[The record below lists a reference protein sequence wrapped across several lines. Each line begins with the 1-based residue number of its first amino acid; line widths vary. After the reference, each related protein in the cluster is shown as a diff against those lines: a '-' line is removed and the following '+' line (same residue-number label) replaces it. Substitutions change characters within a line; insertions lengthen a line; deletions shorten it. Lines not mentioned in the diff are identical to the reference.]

1 MLRPYLIRPVDLLL
15 AFRTVTGPM
24 KRLVSKF
31 VPEVLLLAAAAA
43 LLTMPSLRGTATGLA
58 TVFPFA
64 VVAAALLLGWRFNR
78 SRLVFA
84 IALLALTE
92 YLLLKGVDTP
102 RERVYFHALT
112 FLLPIN
118 LALVALLPE
127 RGTLTPAG
135 LLRWV
140 LLGVEVLAVVF
151 LAQSF
156 PDKALKFLTAR
167 LLPGR
172 LTAWTPIAQP
182 SIVAFIAIGALLALA
197 WWSEPQS
204 PVRGYCYALI
214 AVFAALSSPAAG
226 PGQEIWLATAGL
238 ILVIAVIEASYMMA
252 YRDGLT
258 ELPGRRALNEAL
270 PRLSGQFSV
279 AMVDVDHFKRFND
292 TYGHDAGDHVLRLVA
307 ARLAQA
313 PGGGTAYRYG
323 GEEFALV
330 FPGKGQDECLPHL
343 EELREIVET
352 SRFTMRRRFRPRVK
366 PKNDKGKKSRQAIT
380 ITVSIGVAERN
391 HRNTSPDQV
400 VQAADKAL
408 YRAKEAGRNRV
419 SI

>member
-1 MLRPYLIRPVDLLL
+1 MRRIL
-15 AFRTVTGPM
+15 
-24 KRLVSKF
+24 SKF
-31 VPEVLLLAAAAA
+31 VPETPILVGTLLL
-43 LLTMPSLRGTATGLA
+43 LTLPALRGTASGLA
-58 TVFPFA
+58 AVFPFT

-84 IALLALTE
+84 TALLGLTA
-92 YLLLKGVDTP
+92 YLLLRGIDTP
-102 RERVYFHALT
+102 RDRVFFNALT

-127 RGTLTPAG
+127 RGTLTTAG

-140 LLGVEVLAVVF
+140 LLAIQIVIVVF
-151 LAQSF
+151 LAQRF
-156 PDKALKFLTAR
+156 APQALAFLTTR
-167 LLPGR
+167 VVPTR
-172 LTAWTPIAQP
+172 FTAWTPLRQPAIIAFL
-182 SIVAFIAIGALLALA
+182 IIGVLLVMA
-197 WWSEPQS
+197 WMREPQS
-204 PVRGYCYALI
+204 PVRGYFYGLI
-214 AVFAALSSPAAG
+214 AVFAALSWRAEG
-226 PGQEIWLATAGL
+226 PGQELWLATAGL
-238 ILVIAVIEASYMMA
+238 ILVVAVIEASYLMA

-270 PRLSGQFSV
+270 PRLSGQFTV
-279 AMVDVDHFKRFND
+279 AMVDIDHFKRFND

-307 ARLAQA
+307 ARLAHA
-313 PGGGTAYRYG
+313 SGGGTAYRYG

-343 EELREIVET
+343 QELRETVET
-352 SRFTMRRRFRPRVK
+352 SRFTMRRRFRPRIK
-366 PKNDKGKKSRQAIT
+366 PKADRGRKSRQGIV

-391 HRNTSPDQV
+391 HRHASPDQV

>member
-1 MLRPYLIRPVDLLL
+1 
-15 AFRTVTGPM
+15 M
-24 KRLVSKF
+24 KRIFSKL
-31 VPEVLLLAAAAA
+31 VPEVLILAAAA
-43 LLTMPSLRGTATGLA
+43 LLLTLPSLRGTATGLA
-58 TVFPFA
+58 TVFPFTVA
-64 VVAAALLLGWRFNR
+64 AAALLLGWRFNR
-78 SRLVFA
+78 SRLVFS

-92 YLLLKGVDTP
+92 YLLLKGADNQ
-102 RERVYFHALT
+102 RDRVLFLALT

-140 LLGVEVLAVVF
+140 LLGVQALAVVF
-151 LAQSF
+151 IAQAF
-156 PDKALKFLTAR
+156 PDKALKFLTTHIVPAR
-167 LLPGR
+167 W
-172 LTAWTPIAQP
+172 TAWTPIQQP
-182 SIVAFIAIGALLALA
+182 TIIAFIGIVVLLILA
-197 WWSEPQS
+197 WLREPQS
-204 PVRGYCYALI
+204 PVRGYFYAFL
-214 AVFAALSSPAAG
+214 AVFAALSWPPAG
-226 PGQEIWLATAGL
+226 TGQEIWLATAGL
-238 ILVIAVIEASYMMA
+238 ILVIAVIEASYLMA

-270 PRLSGQFSV
+270 PRLSGQFTV

-343 EELREIVET
+343 EELREMVET
-352 SRFTMRRRFRPRVK
+352 HRFTMRRRFRPRVK
-366 PKNDKGKKSRQAIT
+366 PKNDKGRKSRQAIM

-391 HRNTSPDQV
+391 HRHASPDQV

-419 SI
+419 ST

>member
-1 MLRPYLIRPVDLLL
+1 
-15 AFRTVTGPM
+15 M
-24 KRLVSKF
+24 KRIFSKL
-31 VPEVLLLAAAAA
+31 VPEVPILIGALLLVTLPA
-43 LLTMPSLRGTATGLA
+43 LRGAASGLA
-58 TVFPFA
+58 TVFPFT

-78 SRLVFA
+78 SRLIFS

-92 YLLLKGVDTP
+92 YVLLQGVDTS
-102 RERVYFHALT
+102 RERIFFHALT

-118 LALVALLPE
+118 MALVALLPE

-135 LLRWV
+135 LVRWV
-140 LLGVEVLAVVF
+140 LLAVQLISVVF
-151 LAQSF
+151 LAQAFADQS
-156 PDKALKFLTAR
+156 LTFLTTR
-167 LLPGR
+167 LLPAR
-172 LTAWTPIAQP
+172 FTAWTPIRQP
-182 SIVAFIAIGALLALA
+182 AIIAFVTIGVLLTMA
-197 WWSEPQS
+197 WLREPQS
-204 PVRGYCYALI
+204 PVRGYFYALL
-214 AVFAALSSPAAG
+214 AVFAALSWPAAG
-226 PGQEIWLATAGL
+226 PGQELWLATAGL
-238 ILVIAVIEASYMMA
+238 ILVVAVIEASYMMA

-270 PRLSGQFSV
+270 PRLSGQYTV

-330 FPGKGQDECLPHL
+330 FPGKGQEECLPHL
-343 EELREIVET
+343 EELRETVET

-391 HRNTSPDQV
+391 HRNASPDQV

-408 YRAKEAGRNRV
+408 YRAKEGGRNRV
-419 SI
+419 AT

>member
-1 MLRPYLIRPVDLLL
+1 
-15 AFRTVTGPM
+15 M
-24 KRLVSKF
+24 KRIFSQL
-31 VPEVLLLAAAAA
+31 VPEVPILAAAAM
-43 LLTMPSLRGTATGLA
+43 LVTLPSLRSTATGLA
-58 TVFPFA
+58 TVFPFT

-92 YLLLKGVDTP
+92 YVLLRGVDTP
-102 RERVYFHALT
+102 RDRFFFHALT

-135 LLRWV
+135 LMRWV
-140 LLGVEVLAVVF
+140 LLGVQVLVTAF
-151 LAQSF
+151 LARSF
-156 PDKALKFLTAR
+156 PDKALKFLTTHLVPAR
-167 LLPGR
+167 V
-172 LTAWTPIAQP
+172 TAWTPVHQP
-182 SIVAFIAIGALLALA
+182 SIIAFLVIGVLLTMAALR
-197 WWSEPQS
+197 EPQS
-204 PVRGYCYALI
+204 PVRGYFYASV

-226 PGQEIWLATAGL
+226 PGQEIWLASAGL

-313 PGGGTAYRYG
+313 TGGGTAYRYG

-343 EELREIVET
+343 EELRETVET
-352 SRFTMRRRFRPRVK
+352 SRFTMRRRFRPRIK
-366 PKNDKGKKSRQAIT
+366 PKTEKGRKSRQAIV

-391 HRNTSPDQV
+391 HRNASPDQV

-419 SI
+419 ST

>member
-1 MLRPYLIRPVDLLL
+1 
-15 AFRTVTGPM
+15 M
-24 KRLVSKF
+24 KRFFSKL
-31 VPEVLLLAAAAA
+31 VPEVLILVVAA
-43 LLTMPSLRGTATGLA
+43 LLLTQPALRGTANGLA
-58 TVFPFA
+58 NVFPFTVA
-64 VVAAALLLGWRFNR
+64 AAALLLGWRFNR

-92 YLLLKGVDTP
+92 YLLLRGIDTP
-102 RERVYFHALT
+102 RDRLFFHTVT

-135 LLRWV
+135 LVRWV
-140 LLGVEVLAVVF
+140 LLGVQVLIVVF

-156 PDKALKFLTAR
+156 PDKMLKLLTTH
-167 LLPGR
+167 LLPAR
-172 LTAWTPIAQP
+172 FTAWTRVQQP
-182 SIVAFIAIGALLALA
+182 AILAFVAIGVLLVMA
-197 WWSEPQS
+197 WLREPQS
-204 PVRGYCYALI
+204 PVRGYFYSLI
-214 AVFAALSSPAAG
+214 AVFAALSWPAAG
-226 PGQEIWLATAGL
+226 AGQEIWLATAGL
-238 ILVIAVIEASYMMA
+238 ILVVAVIEASYMMA

-313 PGGGTAYRYG
+313 TGGGTAYRYG

-343 EELREIVET
+343 EELRETVET
-352 SRFTMRRRFRPRVK
+352 SRFTMRRRFRPRK
-366 PKNDKGKKSRQAIT
+366 PPKADKGRKTRQAIT

-391 HRNTSPDQV
+391 HRNASPDQV

-419 SI
+419 ST

>member
-1 MLRPYLIRPVDLLL
+1 
-15 AFRTVTGPM
+15 M
-24 KRLVSKF
+24 KRALAKV
-31 VPEVLLLAAAAA
+31 VPEVPILVGTLLL
-43 LLTMPSLRGTATGLA
+43 LTLPALRGTAAGLA
-58 TVFPFA
+58 TVIPFT

-92 YLLLKGVDTP
+92 YLLLRGIDTP
-102 RERVYFHALT
+102 RDRVLFHALT
-112 FLLPIN
+112 VLLPIN

-127 RGTLTPAG
+127 RGTLTSAG

-140 LLGVEVLAVVF
+140 LLAAQIVIVLF
-151 LAQSF
+151 LAQPAFAAKTLS
-156 PDKALKFLTAR
+156 FLTVRVLPAR
-167 LLPGR
+167 F
-172 LTAWTPIAQP
+172 LTWTPVQQP
-182 SIVAFIAIGALLALA
+182 SIIAFLLIGVLLVMA
-197 WWSEPQS
+197 WTREPQS
-204 PVRGYCYALI
+204 PVRGYFYALI
-214 AVFAALSSPAAG
+214 AVFAALSWRTEGS
-226 PGQEIWLATAGL
+226 GQELWLATAGL
-238 ILVIAVIEASYMMA
+238 VLVVAVIEASYLMA

-270 PRLSGQFSV
+270 PRLSGQFTV

-313 PGGGTAYRYG
+313 SGGGTAYRYG

-330 FPGKGQDECLPHL
+330 FPGKGQEECLPHL
-343 EELREIVET
+343 EELRETVET
-352 SRFTMRRRFRPRVK
+352 SRFTMRRRFRPRLK
-366 PKNDKGKKSRQAIT
+366 PKADKGRKSRQAIV

-391 HRNTSPDQV
+391 HRHGTPDQV

-419 SI
+419 ST

>member
-1 MLRPYLIRPVDLLL
+1 
-15 AFRTVTGPM
+15 M
-24 KRLVSKF
+24 KRIFSKL
-31 VPEVLLLAAAAA
+31 VPEVPILVAAA
-43 LLTMPSLRGTATGLA
+43 LLLTMPALRATASGLA
-58 TVFPFA
+58 TVFTFTVA
-64 VVAAALLLGWRFNR
+64 AAALLLGWRYNR

-84 IALLALTE
+84 IALVALTE
-92 YLLLKGVDTP
+92 YLLLRGVEAP
-102 RERVYFHALT
+102 RDRFFFHAMT

-140 LLGVEVLAVVF
+140 LLGVQVLIVVF

-156 PDKALKFLTAR
+156 PAKVLTFLTTH
-167 LLPGR
+167 LLPAR
-172 LTAWTPIAQP
+172 FAAWTPVPQPAIIAF
-182 SIVAFIAIGALLALA
+182 VAIGVLLVMA
-197 WWSEPQS
+197 WWREPQS
-204 PVRGYCYALI
+204 PVRGYFYGLI
-214 AVFAALSSPAAG
+214 AVFAALSWPAAG

-238 ILVIAVIEASYMMA
+238 ILVVAVIEASYMMA

-270 PRLSGQFSV
+270 PRLSGQFTV

-343 EELREIVET
+343 EELRETVET
-352 SRFTMRRRFRPRVK
+352 SRFTMRRRFRPRK
-366 PKNDKGKKSRQAIT
+366 PPKADKGRKSRQAIT

-391 HRNTSPDQV
+391 HRNASPDQV

-419 SI
+419 ST

>member
-1 MLRPYLIRPVDLLL
+1 
-15 AFRTVTGPM
+15 M
-24 KRLVSKF
+24 KRIVSKL
-31 VPEVLLLAAAAA
+31 VPEVLILAAAA
-43 LLTMPSLRGTATGLA
+43 LLVSLPSLRGTATTLA
-58 TVFPFA
+58 TVFPFT

-78 SRLVFA
+78 SRLVFS

-92 YLLLKGVDTP
+92 YLLLKGVDNS
-102 RERVYFHALT
+102 RDRVLFLAVT

-127 RGTLTPAG
+127 RGTLTSAG

-140 LLGVEVLAVVF
+140 LLGVQALAVVF
-151 LAQSF
+151 IAQAF
-156 PDKALKFLTAR
+156 PDKALKFLTTHIVPAR
-167 LLPGR
+167 W
-172 LTAWTPIAQP
+172 TAWTPIQQP
-182 SIVAFIAIGALLALA
+182 TIIAFIGIVVLLILA
-197 WWSEPQS
+197 WLREPQS
-204 PVRGYCYALI
+204 PVRGYFYAFL
-214 AVFAALSSPAAG
+214 AVFAALSWPAAG
-226 PGQEIWLATAGL
+226 PGQEIWLGTSAL
-238 ILVIAVIEASYMMA
+238 ILVIAVVEASYMMA

-343 EELREIVET
+343 EELRETVAT

-366 PKNDKGKKSRQAIT
+366 PKNDKGRKSRQAIM

-391 HRNTSPDQV
+391 HRHASPDQV

-419 SI
+419 ST

>member
-1 MLRPYLIRPVDLLL
+1 
-15 AFRTVTGPM
+15 M
-24 KRLVSKF
+24 KRILSKF
-31 VPEVLLLAAAAA
+31 VPEGLILIGAAM
-43 LLTMPSLRGTATGLA
+43 LLTLPALRGTAAGLV
-58 TVFPFA
+58 TVFPFT

-84 IALLALTE
+84 IGLLALTE
-92 YLLLKGVDTP
+92 YVLLRGLDTP
-102 RERVYFHALT
+102 RDQVLFHALT

-118 LALVALLPE
+118 VALVALLPE
-127 RGTLTPAG
+127 RGTLTAAG
-135 LLRWV
+135 LVRWV
-140 LLGVEVLAVVF
+140 LLAVQVIGVVF

-156 PDKALKFLTAR
+156 PDATLKFLTAR
-167 LLPGR
+167 VLPAT
-172 LTAWTPIAQP
+172 LTAWTPIQQP
-182 SIVAFIAIGALLALA
+182 AIIAFAGIGALLAMA
-197 WWSEPQS
+197 WLREPQS
-204 PVRGYCYALI
+204 PVRGYFYALI
-214 AVFAALSSPAAG
+214 AVFAALSWPTAG
-226 PGQEIWLATAGL
+226 PGQELWLATAGL
-238 ILVIAVIEASYMMA
+238 ILVVAVIEASYLMA

-270 PRLSGQFSV
+270 PRLSGQFTV

-330 FPGKGQDECLPHL
+330 FAGKGQDECLPHL
-343 EELREIVET
+343 EELRETVET
-352 SRFTMRRRFRPRVK
+352 SRFTMRRRFRPRSK
-366 PKNDKGKKSRQAIT
+366 PKVDKGRKSRQAIM

-419 SI
+419 ST

>member
-1 MLRPYLIRPVDLLL
+1 
-15 AFRTVTGPM
+15 M
-24 KRLVSKF
+24 KRFFSKF
-31 VPEVLLLAAAAA
+31 VPEVPILVAAA
-43 LLTMPSLRGTATGLA
+43 LLLTMPALRGTAAGLA
-58 TVFPFA
+58 TVFPFT

-92 YLLLKGVDTP
+92 YLLLKGVDVP
-102 RERVYFHALT
+102 RDRFFFHAMT

-140 LLGVEVLAVVF
+140 LLGVQVLVVVF
-151 LAQSF
+151 LWRYF
-156 PDKALKFLTAR
+156 PDKTLNFLRAP
-167 LLPGR
+167 LLPMR
-172 LTAWTPIAQP
+172 WTAWTPLSQP
-182 SIVAFIAIGALLALA
+182 SIIAFVAIGALLALA
-197 WWSEPQS
+197 WWREPQS
-204 PVRGYCYALI
+204 PVRGYFYALI
-214 AVFAALSSPAAG
+214 AVFAALSWRSAG

-270 PRLSGQFSV
+270 PRLSGQFTV

-313 PGGGTAYRYG
+313 SGGGTAYRYG

-330 FPGKGQDECLPHL
+330 FPGKGSDECLPHL

-366 PKNDKGKKSRQAIT
+366 PKNDKGRKSRQAIT

-391 HRNTSPDQV
+391 HRHASPDQV

-419 SI
+419 ST

>member
-1 MLRPYLIRPVDLLL
+1 
-15 AFRTVTGPM
+15 M
-24 KRLVSKF
+24 KRLFSKL
-31 VPEVLLLAAAAA
+31 VPEVLILVAATLLV
-43 LLTMPSLRGTATGLA
+43 TMPSLRGTATGLA
-58 TVFPFA
+58 TVFPFTVA
-64 VVAAALLLGWRFNR
+64 AAALLLGWRFNR

-92 YLLLKGVDTP
+92 YLLLKGVEAP
-102 RERVYFHALT
+102 RDRFYYQAMT

-135 LLRWV
+135 LMRWV
-140 LLGVEVLAVVF
+140 LLGVQVLVVVF

-156 PDKALKFLTAR
+156 SSKGLGFLTTR
-167 LLPGR
+167 LLPVR
-172 LTAWTPIAQP
+172 WTAWTPVSQP
-182 SIVAFIAIGALLALA
+182 SIVAFLAIGALLFMA
-197 WWSEPQS
+197 WLREPQS
-204 PVRGYCYALI
+204 PVRGYFYALM
-214 AVFAALSSPAAG
+214 AVFAALSWPAAG
-226 PGQEIWLATAGL
+226 AGQEIWLATAGL

-270 PRLSGQFSV
+270 PRLSGQFTV

-307 ARLAQA
+307 ARLAQS

-366 PKNDKGKKSRQAIT
+366 PKNDKGRKTRPGIT

-391 HRNTSPDQV
+391 HRNASPDQV

-419 SI
+419 ST

>member
-1 MLRPYLIRPVDLLL
+1 
-15 AFRTVTGPM
+15 M
-24 KRLVSKF
+24 KRILSKF
-31 VPEVLLLAAAAA
+31 VPEVPILIGAFF
-43 LLTMPSLRGTATGLA
+43 LLTLPALSGTASTLA
-58 TVFPFA
+58 TVFPFT

-92 YLLLKGVDTP
+92 YVLLGLDTP
-102 RERVYFHALT
+102 RDRIFFHALT

-127 RGTLTPAG
+127 RGTLTAAG
-135 LLRWV
+135 LMRWV
-140 LLGVEVLAVVF
+140 MLAIQVIIVVF
-151 LAQSF
+151 LVQSF
-156 PDKALKFLTAR
+156 PDKVLKLLTVR
-167 LLPGR
+167 ILPSR
-172 LTAWTPIAQP
+172 FTAWTPVQQPAIIA
-182 SIVAFIAIGALLALA
+182 FLGIGVLLTMA
-197 WWSEPQS
+197 WLREPQS
-204 PVRGYCYALI
+204 PVRGYLYALI
-214 AVFAALSSPAAG
+214 AVFVGLSWPAAG
-226 PGQEIWLATAGL
+226 TGQELWLAIAGL
-238 ILVIAVIEASYMMA
+238 ILVVAVIEASYLMA

-270 PRLSGQFSV
+270 PRLSGQFTV

-313 PGGGTAYRYG
+313 SGGGTAYRYG

-330 FPGKGQDECLPHL
+330 FPGKGQEECLPHL
-343 EELREIVET
+343 EELRETVET

-366 PKNDKGKKSRQAIT
+366 PKNDKGRKSRQAIT

-391 HRNTSPDQV
+391 NRYATPDQV

-419 SI
+419 AT

>member
-1 MLRPYLIRPVDLLL
+1 
-15 AFRTVTGPM
+15 M
-24 KRLVSKF
+24 KRIFSKL
-31 VPEVLLLAAAAA
+31 VPEAAILVAVFS
-43 LLTMPSLRGTATGLA
+43 LLTVRALSGTASTLA
-58 TVFPFA
+58 TVFPFT

-84 IALLALTE
+84 IALLALAE
-92 YLLLKGVDTP
+92 YVLLRGIETP
-102 RERVYFHALT
+102 RDLVLFHAMT

-140 LLGVEVLAVVF
+140 LLSVQIVIVIFVAQAFARPALA
-151 LAQSF
+151 
-156 PDKALKFLTAR
+156 FLTAR
-167 LLPGR
+167 VLPAR
-172 LTAWTPIAQP
+172 LFAWTPIEQP
-182 SIVAFIAIGALLALA
+182 SIIAFLAIGVLLVMA
-197 WWSEPQS
+197 WMREPQS
-204 PVRGYCYALI
+204 PVRGYFYALI
-214 AVFAALSSPAAG
+214 AVFFGISWRAEG
-226 PGQEIWLATAGL
+226 PGQELWLATAGL
-238 ILVIAVIEASYMMA
+238 VLVVAVVEASYLMA

-270 PRLSGQFSV
+270 PRLSGQFTV

-343 EELREIVET
+343 EELRETVET
-352 SRFTMRRRFRPRVK
+352 SRFTMRRRFRPRIK
-366 PKNDKGKKSRQAIT
+366 PKNDKGRKSRQAII

-391 HRNTSPDQV
+391 HRHSTPDQV

-419 SI
+419 AT

>member
-1 MLRPYLIRPVDLLL
+1 MLRPYSIRPVDLRLL
-15 AFRTVTGPM
+15 LRTVTGPM
-24 KRLVSKF
+24 KRIFSKL
-31 VPEVLLLAAAAA
+31 VPEVLILAAAA
-43 LLTMPSLRGTATGLA
+43 LLLTLPSLRGGAKGLA
-58 TVFPFA
+58 TVFPFTVA
-64 VVAAALLLGWRFNR
+64 AAALLLGWRFNR
-78 SRLVFA
+78 SRLVFS
-84 IALLALTE
+84 IALVALTE

-102 RERVYFHALT
+102 RDRVCFLALT

-127 RGTLTPAG
+127 RGTLTTAG

-140 LLGVEVLAVVF
+140 LLGVQALAVVF
-151 LAQSF
+151 IAQAF
-156 PDKALKFLTAR
+156 PDKALKFLTTHIVPAR
-167 LLPGR
+167 WTG
-172 LTAWTPIAQP
+172 WTPVQQPALIAF
-182 SIVAFIAIGALLALA
+182 SGIVVLLILA
-197 WWSEPQS
+197 WLREPQS
-204 PVRGYCYALI
+204 PVRGYFYAFF
-214 AVFAALSSPAAG
+214 AVFAALSWPAAG

-238 ILVIAVIEASYMMA
+238 ILVIAVIEASYLMA

-270 PRLSGQFSV
+270 PRLSGQFTV

-343 EELREIVET
+343 EELREMVET
-352 SRFTMRRRFRPRVK
+352 HRFTMRRRFRPRVK
-366 PKNDKGKKSRQAIT
+366 PKNDKGRKSRQAIM

-391 HRNTSPDQV
+391 HRHASPDQV

-419 SI
+419 ST

>member
-1 MLRPYLIRPVDLLL
+1 
-15 AFRTVTGPM
+15 M
-24 KRLVSKF
+24 KRIVSKL
-31 VPEVLLLAAAAA
+31 VPEVPILAAAAM
-43 LLTMPSLRGTATGLA
+43 LLTLPSLRGTATGLA
-58 TVFPFA
+58 TVFPFT

-92 YLLLKGVDTP
+92 YLLLRGVDTP
-102 RERVYFHALT
+102 RDRFYLHALT

-127 RGTLTPAG
+127 RGTLTSAG

-140 LLGVEVLAVVF
+140 LLGVQALVVVF

-156 PDKALKFLTAR
+156 PEKALKFLTTHVVPTR
-167 LLPGR
+167 F
-172 LTAWTPIAQP
+172 TNWTPVPQP
-182 SIVAFIAIGALLALA
+182 SFIAFLAISVLLTMASLR
-197 WWSEPQS
+197 EPQS
-204 PVRGYCYALI
+204 PVRGYFYALI
-214 AVFAALSSPAAG
+214 AVFAALSWPEAG
-226 PGQEIWLATAGL
+226 PGREIWLASAGL
-238 ILVIAVIEASYMMA
+238 ILVIAVIEASYLMA

-270 PRLSGQFSV
+270 PRLSGQFTV

-343 EELREIVET
+343 EELREMVET
-352 SRFTMRRRFRPRVK
+352 HRFTMRRRFRPRIK
-366 PKNDKGKKSRQAIT
+366 PKTDKGRKSRQAIM

-391 HRNTSPDQV
+391 HRNTSPDMV

-419 SI
+419 ST

>member
-1 MLRPYLIRPVDLLL
+1 
-15 AFRTVTGPM
+15 M
-24 KRLVSKF
+24 KRIFSKL
-31 VPEVLLLAAAAA
+31 VPEAFILGAAA
-43 LLTMPSLRGTATGLA
+43 LLVTLPSLRATANGLA

-64 VVAAALLLGWRFNR
+64 VAAAALLLGWRFNR

-92 YLLLKGVDTP
+92 YILLQGADTQ
-102 RERVYFHALT
+102 RERLLYHAMT

-127 RGTLTPAG
+127 RGTITPAG
-135 LLRWV
+135 LLRWL
-140 LLGVEVLAVVF
+140 LLGIQVMIVLF

-156 PDKALKFLTAR
+156 PDKVLKFLTTH
-167 LLPGR
+167 LVPGS
-172 LTAWTPIAQP
+172 LTRWTPLQQPAIIAF
-182 SIVAFIAIGALLALA
+182 VAIGVLLVLA
-197 WWSEPQS
+197 WLREPQS
-204 PVRGYCYALI
+204 PVRSYFYALM
-214 AVFAALSSPAAG
+214 AVFTALSWHAAG

-238 ILVIAVIEASYMMA
+238 ILVIAVIEASYHMA

-330 FPGKGQDECLPHL
+330 YPGKGQEDCLPHL
-343 EELREIVET
+343 EELRETIET
-352 SRFTMRRRFRPRVK
+352 SRFTMRRRFRPRAK
-366 PKNDKGKKSRQAIT
+366 PKADKSRKTRQAIT

-400 VQAADKAL
+400 IQAADKAL

-419 SI
+419 ST

>member
-1 MLRPYLIRPVDLLL
+1 
-15 AFRTVTGPM
+15 M
-24 KRLVSKF
+24 KRVFTKLI
-31 VPEVLLLAAAAA
+31 PEVPILVGAMLLVTMPRLAGAAA
-43 LLTMPSLRGTATGLA
+43 GLV
-58 TVFPFA
+58 TVFPFT

-78 SRLVFA
+78 SRLVFG

-92 YLLLKGVDTP
+92 YVLLSGVDTP
-102 RERVYFHALT
+102 HDRVLFHALT

-135 LLRWV
+135 LMRWV
-140 LLGVEVLAVVF
+140 LLAVQVVIVVF
-151 LAQSF
+151 VAQSF
-156 PDKALKFLTAR
+156 SDQALEYLTAR
-167 LLPGR
+167 GLPAR
-172 LTAWTPIAQP
+172 LTAWTPLQQPAIIAF
-182 SIVAFIAIGALLALA
+182 VAIGVLLAMA
-197 WWSEPQS
+197 WMREPQS
-204 PVRGYCYALI
+204 PVRGYFYSLI
-214 AVFAALSSPAAG
+214 AVFAALSWKAAG
-226 PGQEIWLATAGL
+226 PGQELWLATAGL
-238 ILVIAVIEASYMMA
+238 ILVIAVIEASYLMA

-270 PRLSGQFSV
+270 PRLSGQFTV

-330 FPGKGQDECLPHL
+330 FAGKGQDECLPHL
-343 EELREIVET
+343 EELRETVET
-352 SRFTMRRRFRPRVK
+352 SRFTMRRRFRPRIK
-366 PKNDKGKKSRQAIT
+366 PKNDKGRKSRQAIT

-391 HRNTSPDQV
+391 HRHTNPDQV

-419 SI
+419 ST

>member
-1 MLRPYLIRPVDLLL
+1 
-15 AFRTVTGPM
+15 M
-24 KRLVSKF
+24 KRFFAKL
-31 VPEVLLLAAAAA
+31 VPEVLILGATA
-43 LLTMPSLRGTATGLA
+43 LLMLHPALRGAANGLDR
-58 TVFPFA
+58 VFPFA

-92 YLLLKGVDTP
+92 YVLVQPIETP
-102 RERVYFHALT
+102 YDRVLFHAMT
-112 FLLPIN
+112 FLLPVN

-140 LLGVEVLAVVF
+140 MLAVQVLLVVF
-151 LAQSF
+151 IAKAF
-156 PDKALKFLTAR
+156 PDKALDFLGAHV
-167 LLPGR
+167 LPRR
-172 LTAWTPIAQP
+172 LTSWTPLRQP
-182 SIVAFIAIGALLALA
+182 AIICFVAIGVLLCLA
-197 WWSEPQS
+197 WWREPQS
-204 PVRGYCYALI
+204 PVRGYFYALI
-214 AVFAALSSPAAG
+214 AVLAALSWPSAG

-238 ILVIAVIEASYMMA
+238 ILVVAVIEASYMMA

-258 ELPGRRALNEAL
+258 ELPSRRALNEAL
-270 PRLSGQFSV
+270 PRLSGQFTV

-330 FPGKGQDECLPHL
+330 YPGKSQDECVPHL
-343 EELREIVET
+343 EELRETVET
-352 SRFTMRRRFRPRVK
+352 SRFTMRRRFRPRLK
-366 PKNDKGKKSRQAIT
+366 PKTDKSRKSRQAIM

-391 HRNTSPDQV
+391 HRNASPEQV

-419 SI
+419 ST

>member
-1 MLRPYLIRPVDLLL
+1 
-15 AFRTVTGPM
+15 M
-24 KRLVSKF
+24 KRIFSKL
-31 VPEVLLLAAAAA
+31 VPEVPILVAATLLV
-43 LLTMPSLRGTATGLA
+43 TMPALHGTATGLA
-58 TVFPFA
+58 TVFPFT
-64 VVAAALLLGWRFNR
+64 VAAAAMLLGWRFNR

-92 YLLLKGVDTP
+92 FLLLKGVDVP
-102 RERVYFHALT
+102 RDRLFFHAMT

-140 LLGVEVLAVVF
+140 FLCVQVLVVVF
-151 LAQSF
+151 LAQSY
-156 PDKALKFLTAR
+156 PDKALKFLTTR
-167 LLPGR
+167 LLPAR
-172 LTAWTPIAQP
+172 FTAWTAVQQP
-182 SIVAFIAIGALLALA
+182 SILAFLALGALLAMA
-197 WWSEPQS
+197 WVREPQS
-204 PVRGYCYALI
+204 PVRGYFYALM
-214 AVFAALSSPAAG
+214 AVFVALSWRAPG

-270 PRLSGQFSV
+270 PRLSGQFTV

-366 PKNDKGKKSRQAIT
+366 PKTEKGKKSRQAIT

-391 HRNTSPDQV
+391 HRNASPDQV

-419 SI
+419 AT

>member
-1 MLRPYLIRPVDLLL
+1 
-15 AFRTVTGPM
+15 M
-24 KRLVSKF
+24 KRIFSKL
-31 VPEVLLLAAAAA
+31 VPEVPILVAATLLV
-43 LLTMPSLRGTATGLA
+43 TMPALRATASGLA
-58 TVFPFA
+58 TVFPFTVA
-64 VVAAALLLGWRFNR
+64 AAALLLGWRFNR

-92 YLLLKGVDTP
+92 FLLLKGVEAP
-102 RERVYFHALT
+102 RDRLFIQAMT

-135 LLRWV
+135 VLRWV
-140 LLGVEVLAVVF
+140 LLGVQVLVVVF

-156 PDKALKFLTAR
+156 PDKVLKFLTTR
-167 LLPGR
+167 LLPAR
-172 LTAWTPIAQP
+172 FTAWTPVQQP
-182 SIVAFIAIGALLALA
+182 SILAFVAIGALLAMA
-197 WWSEPQS
+197 WVREPQS
-204 PVRGYCYALI
+204 PVRGYFYGLM
-214 AVFAALSSPAAG
+214 AVFAALSWRAAG
-226 PGQEIWLATAGL
+226 PGQEILLATAGL

-270 PRLSGQFSV
+270 PRLSGQFTV

-292 TYGHDAGDHVLRLVA
+292 TYGHDAGDHALRLVA

-330 FPGKGQDECLPHL
+330 FPGKGQEECLPHL

-366 PKNDKGKKSRQAIT
+366 PKTDKGKKSRQAIT

-391 HRNTSPDQV
+391 HRNASPDQV

-419 SI
+419 ST

>member
-1 MLRPYLIRPVDLLL
+1 
-15 AFRTVTGPM
+15 M
-24 KRLVSKF
+24 KRLFSKL
-31 VPEVLLLAAAAA
+31 VPEAPILIGTFLLLTLPA
-43 LLTMPSLRGTATGLA
+43 LGGTASGLA
-58 TVFPFA
+58 TVIPFT

-78 SRLVFA
+78 SRLIFA

-92 YLLLKGVDTP
+92 YMLLRPIETSRDA
-102 RERVYFHALT
+102 VYFHALT

-135 LLRWV
+135 LVRWV
-140 LLGVEVLAVVF
+140 LLAVQVVIAVFVSQAFGAQALA
-151 LAQSF
+151 
-156 PDKALKFLTAR
+156 FLTTRILPAR
-167 LLPGR
+167 F
-172 LTAWTPIAQP
+172 TDWTPVQQP
-182 SIVAFIAIGALLALA
+182 SIIAFLIIGVLLVMA
-197 WWSEPQS
+197 WMREPQS
-204 PVRGYCYALI
+204 PVRGYFYGLI
-214 AVFAALSSPAAG
+214 AVFVALSWRATG
-226 PGQEIWLATAGL
+226 PGQELWLATAGL
-238 ILVIAVIEASYMMA
+238 VLVVAVIEASYLMA

-270 PRLSGQFSV
+270 PRLSGQFTV

-313 PGGGTAYRYG
+313 TGGGTAYRYG

-343 EELREIVET
+343 EELREAVET

-366 PKNDKGKKSRQAIT
+366 PNADKGRKSRQAIV

-391 HRNTSPDQV
+391 HRHGTPDQV

-419 SI
+419 ST

>member
-1 MLRPYLIRPVDLLL
+1 
-15 AFRTVTGPM
+15 M
-24 KRLVSKF
+24 KRFLSKF
-31 VPEVLLLAAAAA
+31 VPEVPILVAAAM
-43 LLTMPSLRGTATGLA
+43 LLTMPALRGTADGLA
-58 TVFPFA
+58 TVFPFT

-92 YLLLKGVDTP
+92 YLLLKGVDVP
-102 RERVYFHALT
+102 RDRFYFHAMT

-140 LLGVEVLAVVF
+140 LLGVQVLVAVF
-151 LAQSF
+151 LWRYF
-156 PDKALKFLTAR
+156 PDKTLNFLRAR
-167 LLPGR
+167 LLPMR
-172 LTAWTPIAQP
+172 WTAWTPLSQP
-182 SIVAFIAIGALLALA
+182 SIIAFVAIGALLALA
-197 WWSEPQS
+197 WWREPQS
-204 PVRGYCYALI
+204 PVRGYFYALI
-214 AVFAALSSPAAG
+214 AVFAALSWRSAG

-270 PRLSGQFSV
+270 PRLSGQFTV

-313 PGGGTAYRYG
+313 TGGGTAYRYG

-352 SRFTMRRRFRPRVK
+352 SRFTMRRRFRPRIK
-366 PKNDKGKKSRQAIT
+366 PKNDKGRKSRQAIT

-391 HRNTSPDQV
+391 HRHASPDQV

-419 SI
+419 ST

>member
-1 MLRPYLIRPVDLLL
+1 M
-15 AFRTVTGPM
+15 GPM
-24 KRLVSKF
+24 KRILSKL
-31 VPEVLLLAAAAA
+31 VPESLILIAAA
-43 LLTMPSLRGTATGLA
+43 LLLTLPSLRGAATGLA
-58 TVFPFA
+58 TVFPFT
-64 VVAAALLLGWRFNR
+64 VLAAALLLGWRFNR

-92 YLLLKGVDTP
+92 YLVLNGLEAGGPRDRLL
-102 RERVYFHALT
+102 FHAMT

-140 LLGVEVLAVVF
+140 LLGVQVLVVVF
-151 LAQSF
+151 LAKTF
-156 PDKALKFLTAR
+156 PDKALKFLTTHFLPAR
-167 LLPGR
+167 LTR
-172 LTAWTPIAQP
+172 WTPVQQPAIA
-182 SIVAFIAIGALLALA
+182 VFIAIGVLLVMA
-197 WWSEPQS
+197 WISEPQS
-204 PVRGYCYALI
+204 PVRGYVYALF
-214 AVFAALSSPAAG
+214 AVLAALSWRAEG

-238 ILVIAVIEASYMMA
+238 ILVVAVIEASYLMA

-270 PRLSGQFSV
+270 PRLSGQFTV

-330 FPGKGQDECLPHL
+330 FPGKGQEECLPHL
-343 EELREIVET
+343 EELRETVET

-366 PKNDKGKKSRQAIT
+366 PKNDKSRKTRQAIM

-419 SI
+419 ST

>member
-1 MLRPYLIRPVDLLL
+1 
-15 AFRTVTGPM
+15 M
-24 KRLVSKF
+24 KRVFSKF
-31 VPEVLLLAAAAA
+31 IPEVPILVGIYL
-43 LLTMPSLRGTATGLA
+43 LLTMPSLRGTAAGLA
-58 TVFPFA
+58 TVFPFT

-92 YLLLKGVDTP
+92 YVLLQSPDSP
-102 RERVYFHALT
+102 RDRVLFHALT

-118 LALVALLPE
+118 FALVALLPE
-127 RGTLTPAG
+127 RGTLTAAG

-140 LLGVEVLAVVF
+140 LLAVQVIAVVF
-151 LAQSF
+151 VAQSF
-156 PDKALKFLTAR
+156 SAQALRYLTVHVLPAR
-167 LLPGR
+167 W
-172 LTAWTPIAQP
+172 TAWTPLQQP
-182 SIVAFIAIGALLALA
+182 ALIAFIAIGALLVMAALR
-197 WWSEPQS
+197 EPQS
-204 PVRGYCYALI
+204 PVRGYFYALL
-214 AVFAALSSPAAG
+214 AAFVALSWPAAG
-226 PGQEIWLATAGL
+226 SGQELWLACAGL
-238 ILVIAVIEASYMMA
+238 ILVVAVIEASYMMA

-258 ELPGRRALNEAL
+258 ELPSRRALNEAL

-307 ARLAQA
+307 ARLAQS

-330 FPGKGQDECLPHL
+330 FAGKGQDECLPYL
-343 EELREIVET
+343 EELRETIET

-366 PKNDKGKKSRQAIT
+366 PKVDKGRTSRQGIT
-380 ITVSIGVAERN
+380 ITVSIGVAERSSK
-391 HRNTSPDQV
+391 HSSPDQV

-419 SI
+419 ST

>member
-1 MLRPYLIRPVDLLL
+1 
-15 AFRTVTGPM
+15 M
-24 KRLVSKF
+24 KRLFSKL
-31 VPEVLLLAAAAA
+31 VPEVLILVAATLLV
-43 LLTMPSLRGTATGLA
+43 TMPALRGTATGLA
-58 TVFPFA
+58 TVFPFT

-92 YLLLKGVDTP
+92 YLLLRGVDVP
-102 RERVYFHALT
+102 RDRFYFNAMT

-140 LLGVEVLAVVF
+140 LLGVQVLVVVF
-151 LAQSF
+151 LAKSF

-167 LLPGR
+167 LLPAR
-172 LTAWTPIAQP
+172 WTVWTAVSQP
-182 SIVAFIAIGALLALA
+182 SIITFVAIVVLLALA
-197 WWSEPQS
+197 WWREPQS

-214 AVFAALSSPAAG
+214 AVFAGLSWPAAG

-366 PKNDKGKKSRQAIT
+366 PKNDKGRKTRQAIT